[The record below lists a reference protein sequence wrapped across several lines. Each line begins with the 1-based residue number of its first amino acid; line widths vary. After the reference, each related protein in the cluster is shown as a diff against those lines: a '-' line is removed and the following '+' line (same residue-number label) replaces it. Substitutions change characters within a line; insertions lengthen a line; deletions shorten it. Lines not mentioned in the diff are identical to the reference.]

1 MIAEALFFLSL
12 PTGLLPASEGAHALV
27 LEALLFI
34 GMLIV
39 VAKLVE
45 SILSRVGLNSI
56 VAYTVAGIVLGPAT
70 GLVEITEHIEIFLN
84 IGVFIFFFLIGLDE
98 IDIPGFMS
106 TIRGRYFVA
115 AAVSVIISILVSL
128 VVTADLLGLGIELG
142 LSTESGEPEFVKLEF
157 TKALSLAGILSLSS
171 LGLVAKV
178 LSDKGL
184 LKELIGLRIFTAVI
198 IAEVIA
204 LLVVGINI
212 GERSEAVSVLGI
224 LRLLGQIAG
233 FTVVIWI
240 ISAKVLPRV
249 MAFLQRFLNVPELSY
264 GLLIGGLFLVVV
276 GAEKIGLHGSLGA
289 LLFGAALSGLPHRMR
304 EDIMPGMRS
313 TAEGLFV
320 PLFFASAGLH
330 LDFSFV
336 ELPVFTIVALLFIPM
351 IGKILASLIG
361 TYLARLDT
369 PIVISTGLMGKGV
382 AEIALLLVLFET
394 GVISQGVYSLLTI
407 TMFGYILLMPPAISL
422 AVSRAKVPEETSQ
435 PQTIVPAFAR
445 HALAGV
451 IVSSVMDRTRSYPD
465 PDLPVSSFL
474 DDWLVPNQTDYLIM
488 DRGVPV
494 GTVSLTRVNFRR
506 RLFFWRRGSFGYT
519 PLRALMRRRP
529 PRANPDEPIQD
540 ALERMASSSLTIIP
554 VMDRSTGQFLGM
566 VSSNEILDLVALM
579 DEIREEAQRMADDL
593 AD

>member
-45 SILSRVGLNSI
+45 SILSRVGLSSI

-204 LLVVGINI
+204 LLVVGLNI

-361 TYLARLDT
+361 TYLAGLDT
-369 PIVISTGLMGKGV
+369 PIVLSTGLMGKGV

-529 PRANPDEPIQD
+529 PHANPDEPIQD

-566 VSSNEILDLVALM
+566 VSSNEILELVALM
-579 DEIREEAQRMADDL
+579 DEIREEAQRMAADL

>member
-1 MIAEALFFLSL
+1 M
-12 PTGLLPASEGAHALV
+12 G
-27 LEALLFI
+27 
-34 GMLIV
+34 
-39 VAKLVE
+39 
-45 SILSRVGLNSI
+45 
-56 VAYTVAGIVLGPAT
+56 
-70 GLVEITEHIEIFLN
+70 
-84 IGVFIFFFLIGLDE
+84 
-98 IDIPGFMS
+98 
-106 TIRGRYFVA
+106 
-115 AAVSVIISILVSL
+115 
-128 VVTADLLGLGIELG
+128 
-142 LSTESGEPEFVKLEF
+142 
-157 TKALSLAGILSLSS
+157 
-171 LGLVAKV
+171 
-178 LSDKGL
+178 
-184 LKELIGLRIFTAVI
+184 
-198 IAEVIA
+198 
-204 LLVVGINI
+204 
-212 GERSEAVSVLGI
+212 
-224 LRLLGQIAG
+224 
-233 FTVVIWI
+233 
-240 ISAKVLPRV
+240 
-249 MAFLQRFLNVPELSY
+249 
-264 GLLIGGLFLVVV
+264 
-276 GAEKIGLHGSLGA
+276 
-289 LLFGAALSGLPHRMR
+289 
-304 EDIMPGMRS
+304 
-313 TAEGLFV
+313 
-320 PLFFASAGLH
+320 
-330 LDFSFV
+330 
-336 ELPVFTIVALLFIPM
+336 
-351 IGKILASLIG
+351 LIG

-445 HALAGV
+445 HALAGF

-529 PRANPDEPIQD
+529 PHANPDEPIQD

-566 VSSNEILDLVALM
+566 VSSNEILELVALI
-579 DEIREEAQRMADDL
+579 DEVREEAQRMADDL

>member
-1 MIAEALFFLSL
+1 MIAGALFFLSL
-12 PTGLLPASEGAHALV
+12 PTGLPPASEGAHALV

-45 SILSRVGLNSI
+45 SILSRVGLSSI

-115 AAVSVIISILVSL
+115 AAVSVIISILVSF

-142 LSTESGEPEFVKLEF
+142 LSTESGEPELVKLEF

-204 LLVVGINI
+204 LLVVGLNI

-249 MAFLQRFLNVPELSY
+249 MALLQRFLNVPELSY
-264 GLLIGGLFLVVV
+264 GLLMGGLFLVVV
-276 GAEKIGLHGSLGA
+276 GAEEIGLHGSLGA

-330 LDFSFV
+330 LDLSFV
-336 ELPVFTIVALLFIPM
+336 ELPVFTIVALLIIPM

-407 TMFGYILLMPPAISL
+407 TMFGYILLMPPVISL
-422 AVSRAKVPEETSQ
+422 AVSRAKAPEETSQ

-529 PRANPDEPIQD
+529 PHANPDEPIQD
-540 ALERMASSSLTIIP
+540 ALERMERM
-554 VMDRSTGQFLGM
+554 VMDRAVRAWCPATKSW
-566 VSSNEILDLVALM
+566 SWWP
-579 DEIREEAQRMADDL
+579 
-593 AD
+593 

>member
-45 SILSRVGLNSI
+45 SILSRVGLSSI

-128 VVTADLLGLGIELG
+128 VVTADLLELGIELG
-142 LSTESGEPEFVKLEF
+142 LSMESCEPEFVKLEF

-204 LLVVGINI
+204 LLVVGLNI

-336 ELPVFTIVALLFIPM
+336 ELPVITIAALLFIPM

-422 AVSRAKVPEETSQ
+422 AVSKAKVPEETSQ

-529 PRANPDEPIQD
+529 PHANPDEPIQD

>member
-12 PTGLLPASEGAHALV
+12 PTGLPPASEGAHALV
-27 LEALLFI
+27 IEALLFI

-204 LLVVGINI
+204 LLVVGLNI

-361 TYLARLDT
+361 TYLAGLDT
-369 PIVISTGLMGKGV
+369 PIVLSTGLMGKGV

-529 PRANPDEPIQD
+529 PHANPDEPIQD
-540 ALERMASSSLTIIP
+540 ALERMATSSLTIIP

-566 VSSNEILDLVALM
+566 VSSNEILELVALI
-579 DEIREEAQRMADDL
+579 DEIREEAQRMAADL

>member
-12 PTGLLPASEGAHALV
+12 PTGLPPASEGAHALV
-27 LEALLFI
+27 IEALLFI

-204 LLVVGINI
+204 LLVVGLNI

-529 PRANPDEPIQD
+529 PHANPDEPIQD

-566 VSSNEILDLVALM
+566 VSSNEILELVALM
-579 DEIREEAQRMADDL
+579 DEIREEAQRMAADL